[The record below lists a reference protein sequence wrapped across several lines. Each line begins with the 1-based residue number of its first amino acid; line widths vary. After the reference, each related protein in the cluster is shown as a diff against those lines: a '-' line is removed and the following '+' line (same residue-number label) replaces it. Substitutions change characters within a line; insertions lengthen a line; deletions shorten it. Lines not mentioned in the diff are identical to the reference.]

1 MKCTIGFSVTFE
13 NCVVGFY
20 VQAPGVDYP
29 AHAHDAEE
37 WYLILRLLETNRQQ
51 TLKTLGMIKTKC
63 FKRQSTF
70 SSFFLN

>member
-37 WYLILRLLETNRQQ
+37 WYLILRLLEINRLHQ
-51 TLKTLGMIKTKC
+51 LLD
-63 FKRQSTF
+63 
-70 SSFFLN
+70 

>member
-37 WYLILRLLETNRQQ
+37 WYLILRLLETNRHQ
-51 TLKTLGMIKTKC
+51 T
-63 FKRQSTF
+63 
-70 SSFFLN
+70 

>member
-1 MKCTIGFSVTFE
+1 MKCSIGFSVTFG

-37 WYLILRLLETNRQQ
+37 WYLILRLLEINRLHQ
-51 TLKTLGMIKTKC
+51 LLD
-63 FKRQSTF
+63 
-70 SSFFLN
+70 

>member
-1 MKCTIGFSVTFE
+1 MKSELYDIKCTIRFSVTFE

-37 WYLILRLLETNRQQ
+37 WYLILRLLETNRHQ
-51 TLKTLGMIKTKC
+51 T
-63 FKRQSTF
+63 
-70 SSFFLN
+70 